1 VAAEGDPI
9 LPPLAVLRNE
19 RSPQERGRRERDM
32 VEDEEGVD
40 GKGFADK
47 VAVHVVEADRP

>member
-1 VAAEGDPI
+1 MAAEGDPI

-19 RSPQERGRRERDM
+19 RSQERGRRERDM